1 MREIRS
7 YGSVGVQG
15 GNELHYPENPQRQ
28 HVPTVRHNIAKTSY
42 RLLITN

>member
-7 YGSVGVQG
+7 YGFVGVQG

-28 HVPTVRHNIAKTSY
+28 HVPTVNNNAKKQST
-42 RLLITN
+42 